1 MAEIKT
7 ILQDED
13 GRQYIVQKSLWHAK
27 NVVAYMTT
35 DGHVIV
41 SYDSVADDV
50 RDVYLARF
58 YQLAKNGSN
67 ASVLRPEALLAAPDT
82 GYVATVN
89 NAFHQWSDDIKP
101 EDMSVE
107 DYEDWLA
114 DRGGLRACY
123 ETAISFLS
131 ELITMH
137 REGHILG
144 TLKPEEIGIEDDTR
158 RVVFLRA
165 DGLLRLA
172 PWHDE
177 RPAHNTLEENSRVLP
192 LLRSLLFPWPLGT
205 EPKASDVEMA
215 EMDIASGEPSETGEF
230 VEEEEEAVA
239 AVENYLTEELHAML
253 FPAPI
258 EEGGTLA
265 PVSLEMLLT
274 ACQRAMQQLQCC
286 PSCETWFFSHIGQT
300 NECPI
305 CGWPEESTA
314 GARLCIRVQP
324 TKPIFISNEKENSI
338 KLPSHAWLFSKGKQH
353 LDIRPFLPKAI
364 PTEML
369 APLVSIEMRPD
380 GTIWLENETQKP
392 LLHEQASQKK
402 DLIWPGEAAV
412 QLIRHESRIEFP
424 ELPLAVDGEEIART
438 KIWMEIE

>member
-13 GRQYIVQKSLWHAK
+13 GRQYVVKKSLWHAK

-41 SYDSVADDV
+41 SYDSVADDA

-67 ASVLRPEALLAAPDT
+67 ASVLRPEALLAAPYT
-82 GYVATVN
+82 GYVATVD
-89 NAFHQWSDDIKP
+89 NAIHQWSDDIKP

-131 ELITMH
+131 ELIILH

-144 TLKPEEIGIEDDTR
+144 TLKPEELGIEDDTHQI
-158 RVVFLRA
+158 VFLRA

-172 PWHDE
+172 SWHDE
-177 RPAHNTLEENSRVLP
+177 SPAHNTLEENPRVLP
-192 LLRSLLFPWPLGT
+192 LLRSLLFPWPLET
-205 EPKASDVEMA
+205 SPKASDAEMA
-215 EMDIASGEPSETGEF
+215 EMDITSEALSKTGDF
-230 VEEEEEAVA
+230 FEEEEEEVVA
-239 AVENYLTEELHAML
+239 SVENYLTEELRTML
-253 FPAPI
+253 FPAR
-258 EEGGTLA
+258 EGGTLA

-286 PSCETWFFSHIGQT
+286 PSCETWYFSHVGQT
-300 NECPI
+300 NECPT

-314 GARLCIRVQP
+314 GARLCIKVLL
-324 TKPIFISNEKENSI
+324 TKPIFISDEKENPI
-338 KLPSHAWLFSKGKQH
+338 ELPSRAWLFSKGKQQ
-353 LDIRPFLPKAI
+353 LDIRLFLPKSI
-364 PTEML
+364 PTGML

-392 LLHEQASQKK
+392 ILHEQASQKK

-424 ELPLAVDGEEIART
+424 ELPLTVDGGEVART